1 MAGKNFL
8 EVFPNLNLSDDLKSI
23 FEIVDVT
30 RIATN
35 TEHTKI
41 RIYIES
47 SRLIE
52 KSAIFKIR
60 EELKRGLRTGK
71 KIEIQIV
78 EKYNL
83 SKQYTRENLFEI
95 YRESI
100 ILELNEISPIIAT
113 FFKKSPVRFDES

>member
-30 RIATN
+30 RISTN

-83 SKQYTRENLFEI
+83 SKQICFNSKRTTLQVTRL
-95 YRESI
+95 RH
-100 ILELNEISPIIAT
+100 
-113 FFKKSPVRFDES
+113 